1 MTATSPTKTNSNK
14 LTIVI
19 ALCATLVLLASVG
32 GWVYVQKQQVAQ
44 KDRELQQQKQLKEYE
59 QEQLNKRNEQ
69 NNATERLKSSG
80 VNYAF

>member
-1 MTATSPTKTNSNK
+1 MTATHTTKSSSK
-14 LTIVI
+14 LTIIITICV
-19 ALCATLVLLASVG
+19 TLVLLAGVC

-59 QEQLNKRNEQ
+59 QEQLNKRNDQ